1 MKDETQNL
9 ITGILIGTVAGLA
22 IGLLFAPEKGQ
33 DARRIISDKASNL
46 GKDVSDKLDKTF
58 SKITEFA
65 DSALASF
72 SKETRETSTTGTNTN
87 TGNKI

>member
-9 ITGILIGTVAGLA
+9 LAGLLIGAAAGLA
-22 IGLLFAPEKGQ
+22 VGLLFAPEKGN

-46 GKDVSDKLDKTF
+46 GKDVSERLDKTF

-72 SKETRETSTTGTNTN
+72 L
-87 TGNKI
+87 

>member
-9 ITGILIGTVAGLA
+9 LAGLLIGAAAGLA
-22 IGLLFAPEKGQ
+22 VGLLFAPEKGH
-33 DARRIISDKASNL
+33 DARKILSDKASSL

-72 SKETRETSTTGTNTN
+72 SKETRDSNEAGTSGNTN
-87 TGNKI
+87 KI